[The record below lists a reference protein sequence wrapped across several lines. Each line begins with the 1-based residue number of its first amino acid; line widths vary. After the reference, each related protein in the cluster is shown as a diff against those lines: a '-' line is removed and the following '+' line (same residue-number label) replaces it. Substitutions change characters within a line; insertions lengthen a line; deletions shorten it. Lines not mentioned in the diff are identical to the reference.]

1 MIEFEKFRE
10 QMKQQGVE
18 AHLEV
23 IKAMFYRTMSCPDT
37 QKRMT
42 SFVNS
47 TSVKMKAEARQH
59 HLLDEGQGDEY
70 DATSDPTNQG
80 RGDEL
85 FVEFGV
91 RPARR
96 PIPYEMYVENALRS
110 KPSNEQGPAPD
121 HNLDSVI
128 QLKLQL
134 AQKQA
139 TIDELSHKY
148 NALLLQKSGQDDML
162 AEKSCLVR
170 ENELVVP
177 TFTNKKDT
185 EELDLNSMT
194 EEDLKLLQKTGKE
207 SRLNVAVPN
216 SFIN

>member
-1 MIEFEKFRE
+1 
-10 QMKQQGVE
+10 
-18 AHLEV
+18 
-23 IKAMFYRTMSCPDT
+23 
-37 QKRMT
+37 
-42 SFVNS
+42 
-47 TSVKMKAEARQH
+47 
-59 HLLDEGQGDEY
+59 
-70 DATSDPTNQG
+70 
-80 RGDEL
+80 
-85 FVEFGV
+85 
-91 RPARR
+91 
-96 PIPYEMYVENALRS
+96 MYVENALRS

-139 TIDELSHKY
+139 TIDELSRKY